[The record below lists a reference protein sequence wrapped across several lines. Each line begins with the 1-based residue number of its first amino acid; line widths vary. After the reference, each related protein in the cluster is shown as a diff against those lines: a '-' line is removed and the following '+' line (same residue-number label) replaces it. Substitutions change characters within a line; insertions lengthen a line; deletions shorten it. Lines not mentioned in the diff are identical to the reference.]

1 MIHDTINLIN
11 ETITRDTLT
20 REIISETKTQVYAE
34 VSSVSMSEWFEAGR
48 NGLQADLRFKV
59 FFGDYSGQR
68 TIEYNSARYGV
79 YRTFRSGD
87 YMELYT
93 EKKAGE

>member
-1 MIHDTINLIN
+1 MIHDTIKLIN
-11 ETITRDTLT
+11 ESITRDTLA

-59 FFGDYSGQR
+59 FFGDYAGQR

-79 YRTFRSGD
+79 YRTFRNGD